1 MPWTGSGSRQKVLR
15 KTVEKVSCVKGTSG
29 QANYFEQLRR
39 WLAMEADAE
48 RTRMAERRQ
57 VRRSSNPE
65 RGGETITS
73 LLLVDHRSGLAGRIL
88 LDLAKAGSNRLPMTR
103 LKVGSPVVISDDS
116 DPSDEGVSGVVSRKT
131 ADSIQ
136 VAVEQW
142 PEGGRYRLDLSPDE
156 TTRRRQLAAMS
167 AAQSL
172 PQSKTRLRDVL
183 LGERDPRFDPLPDV
197 TFRSTQL
204 NDPQKDA
211 VRFALSARDFAI
223 LHGPPGTGKTTTLVE
238 LIYQAVQRG
247 ERVLACAPSNTA
259 VDNLLERL
267 ISCISSVVRVGHPA
281 RVFESLRGHTLDE
294 LVEADPSTSVVQD
307 MWREVDMLMHDANRY
322 SRSRDAGRR
331 RGELFA
337 EAGRLRQQARAL
349 ERSTVRHVI
358 ESASVICTTT
368 TIDNELLGQEEFD
381 LIVIDEAC
389 QCTEPAVWQAAL
401 RGPKMV
407 FAGDH
412 CQLPPTIVSKEAARE
427 GFAVSMMERAII
439 ERGSDVFRRLTVQ
452 YRMNSHIMQFPS
464 QQFYDG
470 ELIAD
475 PSVVNH
481 QLTELLDPENAGYV
495 GPPIEFW
502 DTAGADWEEELEED
516 GASKLNRKEAAWV
529 VDQVELLRDAGVRD
543 DEIAVIAPYAAQVRY
558 LRNRIR
564 SRDLEVD
571 TVDGF
576 QGREKEAII
585 ITLTRSN
592 TEGEIGFLADTRR
605 TNVALTRARRWLRV
619 VGDSST
625 LGVNDFY
632 GDMLEYFQQHNAYRS
647 VWELGE
653 Q

>member
-1 MPWTGSGSRQKVLR
+1 
-15 KTVEKVSCVKGTSG
+15 
-29 QANYFEQLRR
+29 
-39 WLAMEADAE
+39 MEADAE
-48 RTRMAERRQ
+48 RIRMAQRRQ
-57 VRRSSNPE
+57 VRRSRDPE

-73 LLLVDHRSGLAGRIL
+73 LLLVDHRTGLAGRIL
-88 LDLAKAGSNRLPMTR
+88 LDLAKSGSARLPMTR
-103 LKVGSPVVISDDS
+103 LKVGSPVVISDDG
-116 DPSDEGVSGVVSRKT
+116 DPSDEGISGVVSRRS

-136 VAVEQW
+136 VAVDRW
-142 PEGGRYRLDLSPDE
+142 PAAERFRLDLSPDE
-156 TTRRRQLAAMS
+156 TTRRRQLAAM
-167 AAQSL
+167 ATAQSL
-172 PQSKTRLRDVL
+172 SSSKSRLRDNL
-183 LGERDPRFDPLPDV
+183 LGDRKPRFDHLPKVD
-197 TFRSTQL
+197 FLSANL
-204 NDPQKDA
+204 NDPQKEA
-211 VRFALSARDFAI
+211 VRFALAARDFGI

-267 ISCISSVVRVGHPA
+267 IDCIKSVVRVGHPA

-307 MWREVDMLMHDANRY
+307 MWREVDDIMHDANRY
-322 SRSRDAGRR
+322 SRSREAGRR
-331 RGELFA
+331 RGELMA

-368 TIDNELLGQEEFD
+368 TIDNDLLGSEQFD
-381 LIVIDEAC
+381 LIVVDEAC
-389 QCTEPAVWQAAL
+389 QCTEPAIWQAAL
-401 RGPKMV
+401 RGPKVV

-412 CQLPPTIVSKEAARE
+412 CQLPPTIVSKDAAKE
-427 GFAVSMMERAII
+427 GFSVSMMERLIND
-439 ERGSDVFRRLTVQ
+439 RGSEVFKRLTVQ
-452 YRMNSHIMQFPS
+452 YRMNQQIMQFPS
-464 QQFYDG
+464 EQFYDG

-475 PSVVNH
+475 ASVVDH
-481 QLTELLDPENAGYV
+481 KLDELLAKDSGAYL
-495 GPPIEFW
+495 GPAIEYW

-516 GASKLNRKEAAWV
+516 GASKFNRREAQWV
-529 VDQVELLRDAGVRD
+529 CSQVELLREAGIA
-543 DEIAVIAPYAAQVRY
+543 DEDIAVIAPYAAQVRF

-592 TEGEIGFLADTRR
+592 SEGEIGFLSDTRR

-619 VGDSST
+619 IGDSAT
-625 LGVNDFY
+625 LATNPFY
-632 GDMLEYFQQHNAYRS
+632 SDMLDYFQSHEAYRS

-653 Q
+653 

>member
-1 MPWTGSGSRQKVLR
+1 MKGS
-15 KTVEKVSCVKGTSG
+15 SG
-29 QANYFEQLRR
+29 QANYFEQLRL

-57 VRRSSNPE
+57 VRRSKNPE

-136 VAVEQW
+136 VAVDQW

-156 TTRRRQLAAMS
+156 TTRRRQLAAM
-167 AAQSL
+167 AAAKSL
-172 PQSKTRLRDVL
+172 PQAKTRLRDVL
-183 LGERDPRFDPLPDV
+183 LGERDPRFDPLPDI
-197 TFRSTQL
+197 TFRSPLL
-204 NDPQKDA
+204 NDPQKEA

-267 ISCISSVVRVGHPA
+267 ISCVNSVVRVGHPA

-294 LVEADPSTSVVQD
+294 LVEADPSTAVVQD
-307 MWREVDMLMHDANRY
+307 MWREVDMLMHDAKRY
-322 SRSRDAGRR
+322 GRSRDAGRR
-331 RGELFA
+331 RSDLFA
-337 EAGRLRQQARAL
+337 EAGQLRQQARAL

-368 TIDNELLGQEEFD
+368 TIDTELLGQEEFD
-381 LIVIDEAC
+381 LIVVDEAC

-427 GFAVSMMERAII
+427 GFAISMMERAIK

-452 YRMNSHIMQFPS
+452 YRMNSHIMEFPS
-464 QQFYDG
+464 NQFYDG

-475 PSVVNH
+475 PSVVDH
-481 QLTELLDPENAGYV
+481 ELKELLDTDSGGYV

-516 GASKLNRKEAAWV
+516 GASKLNRREAAWV
-529 VDQVELLRDAGVRD
+529 VDQVESLRDAGVRD
-543 DEIAVIAPYAAQVRY
+543 SEIAVIAPYAAQVRY
-558 LRNRIR
+558 LRNRLR
-564 SRDLEVD
+564 SRELEVD

-592 TEGEIGFLADTRR
+592 SEGEIGFLADTRR

-625 LGVNDFY
+625 LGVNEFY
-632 GDMLEYFQQHNAYRS
+632 SDMLEYFQQKNAYRS